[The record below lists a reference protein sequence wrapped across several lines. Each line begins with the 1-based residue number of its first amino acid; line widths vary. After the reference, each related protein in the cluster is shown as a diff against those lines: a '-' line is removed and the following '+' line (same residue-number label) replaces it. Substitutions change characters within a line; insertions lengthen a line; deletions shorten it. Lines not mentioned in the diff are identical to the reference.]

1 MKELI
6 ETQTCNNTQFLLA
19 LLFEIG
25 RFLTKTCLETMDKS
39 LWNLND
45 VYLKIKI
52 KREKKTRII
61 TSNRRSTKI
70 LEDIK

>member
-1 MKELI
+1 
-6 ETQTCNNTQFLLA
+6 
-19 LLFEIG
+19 
-25 RFLTKTCLETMDKS
+25 MDKT

-61 TSNRRSTKI
+61 TSNRRSTNISLKIDKNLNDTRCSLWIRESSQAI